1 MIYVVMFHV
10 SDIITLLTSYHR
22 IYGYDRFSFSIYLN
36 LHLHILRLQQ
46 NAFYLFIKTDFWDDN
61 V

>member
-1 MIYVVMFHV
+1 MIYVVMFQV
-10 SDIITLLTSYHR
+10 SDIITLLTSCHR
-22 IYGYDRFSFSIYLN
+22 IYGYDRFSFSFYLN

-46 NAFYLFIKTDFWDDN
+46 NAFYLFKTDFWDDN